1 MRPRLTRSDYAA
13 MANAAEELAG
23 MGSSEWRRRYNK
35 ALSDYYRALSVRGS
49 VAAETRVGKQHQVT
63 GELCNLER

>member
-1 MRPRLTRSDYAA
+1 MRKRLTNTDYAA

-35 ALSDYYRALSVRGS
+35 ALSDYRALSVRKP
-49 VAAETRVGKQHQVT
+49 VAAGLRV
-63 GELCNLER
+63 

>member
-1 MRPRLTRSDYAA
+1 MRKRLTNTDYAA

-23 MGSSEWRRRYNK
+23 EWRRRYNK

-49 VAAETRVGKQHQVT
+49 VAAESRVGKHNTQ
-63 GELCNLER
+63 EA

>member
-1 MRPRLTRSDYAA
+1 MRKHITNTDYAA

-35 ALSDYYRALSVRGS
+35 ALRDYYRALSVRGS
-49 VAAETRVGKQHQVT
+49 VAAESRLGNSKRTDRV
-63 GELCNLER
+63 

>member
-1 MRPRLTRSDYAA
+1 MRKHITNTDYAA

-35 ALSDYYRALSVRGS
+35 ALRDYYRALSVRKP
-49 VAAETRVGKQHQVT
+49 AATGLRV
-63 GELCNLER
+63 

>member
-1 MRPRLTRSDYAA
+1 MRERLTNSDYAA
-13 MANAAEELAG
+13 MADAAGELAE

-49 VAAETRVGKQHQVT
+49 VAAESRVEKHNTQ
-63 GELCNLER
+63 EA

>member
-1 MRPRLTRSDYAA
+1 MRERLTNSDYAV
-13 MANAAEELAG
+13 MADAAGYLAE

-35 ALSDYYRALSVRGS
+35 ALRDYYRALSVRGS
-49 VAAETRVGKQHQVT
+49 VAAESRLGKQHQVT

>member
-1 MRPRLTRSDYAA
+1 MTMRPRLTNSDYAA

-49 VAAETRVGKQHQVT
+49 VAAETRVGKHNTQ
-63 GELCNLER
+63 EA

>member
-1 MRPRLTRSDYAA
+1 MRKHITNTDYAA

-49 VAAETRVGKQHQVT
+49 VAAESRVEKQHQVT

>member
-1 MRPRLTRSDYAA
+1 MGLMRKHLTNTDYAA

-35 ALSDYYRALSVRGS
+35 ALSDYYRALSV
-49 VAAETRVGKQHQVT
+49 AAESRVGKHNTQ
-63 GELCNLER
+63 EA

>member
-1 MRPRLTRSDYAA
+1 MRKRLTNTDYAA

-23 MGSSEWRRRYNK
+23 MGSSECRRRYNK

-49 VAAETRVGKQHQVT
+49 VAAETRVGNSKRTDRV
-63 GELCNLER
+63 

>member
-1 MRPRLTRSDYAA
+1 MRSRLTSSDYAA

-49 VAAETRVGKQHQVT
+49 VAAETRVEKHNTQ
-63 GELCNLER
+63 EA

>member
-1 MRPRLTRSDYAA
+1 MRSRLTSSDYAA

-35 ALSDYYRALSVRGS
+35 ALHDYYRALSVRGS
-49 VAAETRVGKQHQVT
+49 VAAESRVEKHNTQ
-63 GELCNLER
+63 EA

>member
-1 MRPRLTRSDYAA
+1 MMPRRRLTADDYAA

-23 MGSSEWRRRYNK
+23 MGSSECRRRYNK

-49 VAAETRVGKQHQVT
+49 VAAESRVGNRKRT
-63 GELCNLER
+63 D